1 MRRVWLVG
9 LLLLCGWKAMQWWQ
23 LRPVTQPDG
32 VLIADEPEQDTQAS
46 STVFTRGDYTLT
58 PRAHY
63 HFRARLL
70 HREPYSFGRESQ
82 LSPLDFAIGWGPL
95 SDNRVL
101 NRLEL
106 SQSNRFLHYRW
117 RGQPPVPPAV
127 LVDHAANTH
136 LIPADKSV
144 AAALAKMRPGQV
156 VELDGWLVDASASDG
171 WYWHTSLT
179 REDDGA
185 GACELM
191 WVNSA
196 DVFLRGN

>member
-1 MRRVWLVG
+1 
-9 LLLLCGWKAMQWWQ
+9 MQWWQ
-23 LRPVTQPDG
+23 LRPVQQPNG
-32 VLIADEPEQDTQAS
+32 IIAADDPAQDTQVSGA
-46 STVFTRGDYTLT
+46 VFTKDGYTLT

-70 HREPYSFGRESQ
+70 HRKPYSFGRESQ

-95 SDNRVL
+95 SDNVVL
-101 NRLEL
+101 DQLEI
-106 SQSNRFLHYRW
+106 SQSNRYFYYRW
-117 RGQPPVPPAV
+117 QGEPPVPPSV
-127 LVDHAANTH
+127 LIDHAANTH

-171 WYWHTSLT
+171 WSWHTSLT
-179 REDDGA
+179 REDTGA

-191 WVNSA
+191 WVKSA